1 MEESKIAS
9 VFEYQTR
16 TNVNERPQE
25 LREAVLRG
33 TSDFVHSRC
42 VKGQKVCAMPFN
54 FEKAGAF
61 Y

>member
-33 TSDFVHSRC
+33 TLDLCIQDV
-42 VKGQKVCAMPFN
+42 
-54 FEKAGAF
+54 
-61 Y
+61 

>member
-9 VFEYQTR
+9 VFEYQAR

-33 TSDFVHSRC
+33 TLELCIQDV
-42 VKGQKVCAMPFN
+42 
-54 FEKAGAF
+54 
-61 Y
+61 